1 MSSNELDQAKQML
14 AELDAN
20 STRALVRAVNYA
32 AVKARTLGA
41 RLIRDEVKL
50 PAAYVNA
57 RLKVDQRAS
66 ATDPSAMI
74 SGRGRATQLSRFG
87 AKQLTTKAKLPGKRR
102 LAGARVEVTPG
113 RKKVLAGAWLMK
125 QKGGNTGLM
134 VRTGPNRND
143 YKPLY
148 GPSIDQLWR
157 NIREQVAPEVSD
169 LMLSEFIR
177 QMELT

>member
-1 MSSNELDQAKQML
+1 MNNNELAAAKNLL
-14 AELDAN
+14 ANLDAN
-20 STRALVRAVNYA
+20 STRALVRAVNHA
-32 AVKARTLGA
+32 AAKARTLGA

-50 PAAYVNA
+50 PAAYVNE
-57 RLKVDQRAS
+57 RLRVDQRAS
-66 ATDPSAMI
+66 ATDPTAMI

-102 LAGARVEVTPG
+102 LAGARVEVKPG
-113 RKKVLAGAWLMK
+113 QQKVMPGAWLMK

-134 VRTGPNRND
+134 VRTGPNRDD

-157 NIREQVAPEVSD
+157 NIREQVVPEVSD
-169 LMLSEFIR
+169 IMLAEFIR